1 MKSVFNYIVAPK
13 YGRSTSV
20 KEIDGKE
27 LILNCK
33 PDIVFLD
40 IRIDERSGLQML
52 KELKNP
58 EFEVIFVTA
67 FEQYAIDALRLSA
80 VDYLLK
86 PVDVDLLTAS
96 VSRVTE
102 KIKSADLSDSLAS
115 LLSNLSLVDK
125 FDKKTDYALLLAPS
139 KVKKNY
145 IYKIIT
151 ETLEPDQISQIQ

>member
-1 MKSVFNYIVAPK
+1 MSTPYHLSQIMFKAVIIDDEPQAVRDLAGLIGMYCPELDIVGSAT
-13 YGRSTSV
+13 SSV
-20 KEIDGKE
+20 KGKE

-125 FDKKTDYALLLAPS
+125 FDKKLKSTDY
-139 KVKKNY
+139 
-145 IYKIIT
+145 
-151 ETLEPDQISQIQ
+151 